1 MKKSSWDYIYVA
13 IQLILFVIYIIPTT
27 ALRFSTYEILKNIG
41 LITLILGVLIGIIS
55 LLQLNKNLSPFP
67 TPVSGSELIRGGA
80 YKYIRHPIYTGILF
94 ALFGYGLHIGSGY
107 KLIITSALLI
117 LFFFKSK
124 YEEKKLTSIFIDY
137 PIYKKRTGRFLPKL
151 F

>member
-1 MKKSSWDYIYVA
+1 MKKSNWDYLYVGVQFVLFIA
-13 IQLILFVIYIIPTT
+13 YILPTT
-27 ALRFSTYEILKNIG
+27 ALGFSTYEILNTIG

-67 TPVSGSELIRGGA
+67 TPVSGGKLIQVGI
-80 YKYIRHPIYTGILF
+80 YKYVRHPIYTGILLAF
-94 ALFGYGLHIGSGY
+94 FGYGLHTGSGY
-107 KLIITSALLI
+107 KLIISLALLI

-124 YEEKKLTSIFIDY
+124 YEEKKLKSIFVDY
-137 PIYKKRTGRFLPKL
+137 SMYKKRTGRFLPKL